1 MNNCY
6 KQNQQ
11 VIVTTILPQ
20 FINIDTLYVPVNT
33 NNTINL
39 TKIISNPNY
48 IFLPGFTLPET
59 DITIITPTIKN
70 KYFNTPKGPFIYDFE
85 NPIPPSLIQT
95 TNTNDSITTSDVE
108 AFIVGY
114 IAIEPGN
121 LLNYRWTQR
130 YVVNLNPCNTCETI
144 QIPVLDTCYNCF
156 TTTDKQYSNTHI
168 IFKINYN
175 YTYTTE
181 FYTCNISNI
190 TTTGISGFSN
200 DFLTKSL
207 QKEQ

>member
-20 FINIDTLYVPVNT
+20 FINIDTLYAPVK
-33 NNTINL
+33 TIDL
-39 TKIISNPNY
+39 TKIISNPNN
-48 IFLPGFTLPET
+48 IFLPRVVTLPET
-59 DITIITPTIKN
+59 EITIITPTIKN
-70 KYFNTPKGPFIYDFE
+70 TYFNRPKGPFIY
-85 NPIPPSLIQT
+85 NRTRPIPPSLIQT
-95 TNTNDSITTSDVE
+95 VNTNDSITTSDVT

-156 TTTDKQYSNTHI
+156 STSDKQYSNTHI

-175 YTYTTE
+175 YTYTTD

-190 TTTGISGFSN
+190 TTTGISPFSN